1 MSIRITSTG
10 NAGVYVESPAGNIY
24 IDSFFH
30 PVPDVGGRP
39 WLRGSEAKPANLI
52 LITHNHYDHLHPE
65 ETRDAALA
73 TGAVVAG
80 PAKVIH
86 VMAKHLPAERLVALE
101 PEERRQPPGTFS
113 RRFGD
118 IAVTAFRT
126 YHGNGGHNSYLVEL
140 DGKRLFHDADNEK
153 TQPFDLNALGH
164 VDALLLCPW
173 AESGAGKFVAALK
186 PAKWLLIH
194 MTDEEIAQHRAGAFL
209 PALIT
214 PVPEG
219 VVALAGGEWLDI

>member
-1 MSIRITSTG
+1 MAVKITSTG
-10 NAGVYVESPAGNIY
+10 NAGVYIESAAGNIY
-24 IDSFFH
+24 VDAFFH

-39 WLRGSEAKPANLI
+39 YVRGADAGAADLI

-86 VMAKHLPAERLVALE
+86 VMAKHLPAEQLVTLE
-101 PEERRQPPGTFS
+101 PEYRKQPPATFAK
-113 RRFGD
+113 RFGD

-126 YHGNGGHNSYLVEL
+126 YHGNGHNSYLIEI
-140 DGKRLFHDADNEK
+140 DGARIFHDADNEK
-153 TQPFDLNALGH
+153 TQPFDLNVIGK
-164 VDALLLCPW
+164 VDVLLLCPW
-173 AESGAGKFVAALK
+173 AESGSGEFVSKLN
-186 PAKWLLIH
+186 PGKWLLIH
-194 MTDEEIAQHRAGAFL
+194 MTDAEIAQHRAGSFL
-209 PALIT
+209 PALIS

-219 VVALAGGEWLDI
+219 VIALAGGEWVEL

>member
-1 MSIRITSTG
+1 MSVRITSTG
-10 NAGVYVESPAGNIY
+10 NAGVYIESPVGNMY

-39 WLRGSEAKPANLI
+39 YLRGADAGAADII
-52 LITHNHYDHLHPE
+52 LVTHNHYDHLHPE

-101 PEERRQPPGTFS
+101 PEDRRQPPAMFAK
-113 RRFGD
+113 RFGE
-118 IAVTAFRT
+118 IGITAFRT
-126 YHGNGGHNSYLVEL
+126 YHGHGHNSYLIEM
-140 DGKRLFHDADNEK
+140 GGTRLFHDADNEK
-153 TQPFDLNALGH
+153 TQPFDLSALGR
-164 VDALLLCPW
+164 VDVLLLCPW
-173 AESGAGKFVAALK
+173 AESGSGDFVSRLR
-186 PAKWLLIH
+186 PGKWLLIH
-194 MTDEEIAQHRAGAFL
+194 LTDEEIAQHRADSFL
-209 PALIT
+209 PGLVS

-219 VVALAGGEWLDI
+219 VVALAGGEWVEI

>member
-1 MSIRITSTG
+1 MTIKITSTG
-10 NAGVYVESPAGNIY
+10 NAGVYIESSAGNVY

-39 WLRGSEAKPANLI
+39 HIRGSDAAPAGLI
-52 LITHNHYDHLHPE
+52 LLTHNHYDHLHPE

-86 VMAKHLPAERLVALE
+86 VMAKHLPAERLITLE
-101 PEERRQPPGTFS
+101 PAERKQPPGQFEK
-113 RRFGD
+113 RFGD

-126 YHGNGGHNSYLVEL
+126 YHGNGHNSYLIEI
-140 DGKRLFHDADNEK
+140 DGVRIFHDADNEK
-153 TQPFDLNALGH
+153 TQPFDIKELGRID
-164 VDALLLCPW
+164 VLLLCPW
-173 AESGAGKFVAALK
+173 AESGSGDFVARLK
-186 PAKWLLIH
+186 PGKWLLIH

-209 PALIT
+209 PALIS
-214 PVPEG
+214 PAPEG
-219 VVALAGGEWLDI
+219 VIALAGGEWVEI